1 MSLNL
6 EHVID
11 NKSFKT
17 HPDECSICL
26 DVVVGPLI
34 KLNKC
39 GHTFHQS
46 CISCWFEKS
55 NTCPLC
61 RETILDIFKG
71 KYLQTFCLGNKKK
84 KIVIEFKPNKLIFY
98 KLNYQKKNIVTC
110 YQRTY
115 RNLSLENNTESTDR
129 NNITRAQSPE
139 LDLSQKNHIL
149 ALQPNEKIGESMFQ
163 ILYTDISKVVFCK
176 KTISFCQLK
185 VIKNQKKAVRSKKK
199 KDILKVSFPNIS
211 LAKSFFET
219 LKKRHQY
226 FQDTN
231 Y

>member
-26 DVVVGPLI
+26 DVVVGPII

-61 RETILDIFKG
+61 RETILDIFKA
-71 KYLQTFCLGNKKK
+71 KYRQPFCLGNKKK
-84 KIVIEFKPNKLIFY
+84 KIVIEFKPNKLVFY
-98 KLNYQKKNIVTC
+98 KLNYQKKKILNC
-110 YQRTY
+110 YDISY
-115 RNLSLENNTESTDR
+115 RNLSLDTNPQVTDR
-129 NNITRAQSPE
+129 NNITRTHSAE

-149 ALQPNEKIGESMFQ
+149 ALQSNEKIGESMFQ

-176 KTISFCQLK
+176 KTLKFCQLK
-185 VIKNQKKAVRSKKK
+185 LIKNQKNAVRSKKK
-199 KDILKVSFPNIS
+199 TDILKVSFPNIS